1 MYKIT
6 CIVGL
11 FLIATTTTN
20 AGKEDFS
27 KGPVFQEHGENAVV
41 EGGLNNPQEQN
52 FKVVFDI
59 SERDENGGIS
69 QKLNSVARFI
79 NMHARAGVPLE
90 NMDVAV
96 VVHGKA
102 GFDLMN
108 NDAHNA
114 RFETDNPSNGLLN
127 ALLNSGVEVYI
138 CGQSAA
144 FSGIEASDLNPKVQ
158 MSLSAMTANA
168 LLQQRGFTL
177 NPF

>member
-1 MYKIT
+1 MYKTIF
-6 CIVGL
+6 ILGL
-11 FLIATTTTN
+11 FLITTTSAN
-20 AGKEDFS
+20 AGKEKFS
-27 KGPVFQEHGENAVV
+27 KGPVFHNYGENTAV
-41 EGGLNNPQEQN
+41 ENGLDSPQEQK
-52 FKVVFDI
+52 FKVVFDV
-59 SERDENGGIS
+59 SERAKDDAVN
-69 QKLNSVARFI
+69 QKLNTVARFI

-102 GFDLMN
+102 SFDLTHN
-108 NDAHNA
+108 KAHNA
-114 RFETDNPSNGLLN
+114 RFKTNNPSNGLLN

-144 FSGIEASDLNPKVQ
+144 FSDIAASDLNPRVQ